1 MQNYSPFF
9 GNEDGSISYTVNGI
23 KPKTTN
29 TTFYDSKDVYT
40 TAALASSRA
49 YNIGCSGY
57 RAVITNANGEYK
69 FSPCTNAADYKKIM
83 KEMSKVSVERRYYEF
98 DPNQNIY
105 DIRDNINNNLYEG
118 FDYQH
123 QIMKRSLSNVIFRD
137 PVKEG
142 ILNYFE
148 RVVYG
153 LIETTKQIKNFFNY
167 TVKKNNRRVF

>member
-1 MQNYSPFF
+1 
-9 GNEDGSISYTVNGI
+9 
-23 KPKTTN
+23 
-29 TTFYDSKDVYT
+29 
-40 TAALASSRA
+40 
-49 YNIGCSGY
+49 
-57 RAVITNANGEYK
+57 
-69 FSPCTNAADYKKIM
+69 M

-142 ILNYFE
+142 ILSYFE

>member
-69 FSPCTNAADYKKIM
+69 FSPCTNVADYKKIM

-105 DIRDNINNNLYEG
+105 DIRDNINNNLMQEA
-118 FDYQH
+118 
-123 QIMKRSLSNVIFRD
+123 
-137 PVKEG
+137 E
-142 ILNYFE
+142 
-148 RVVYG
+148 
-153 LIETTKQIKNFFNY
+153 
-167 TVKKNNRRVF
+167 VFSHVPLTHFSSVRFLKSHFS

>member
-9 GNEDGSISYTVNGI
+9 GNEDGSISYTVSGI

-29 TTFYDSKDVYT
+29 TTFYDSKDVYPN
-40 TAALASSRA
+40 ADLASSRA

-57 RAVITNANGEYK
+57 RAVITNANGQYS
-69 FSPCTNAADYKKIM
+69 FSPCTNSADYKKIM
-83 KEMSKVSVERRYYEF
+83 KDGILKV
-98 DPNQNIY
+98 
-105 DIRDNINNNLYEG
+105 DNSQYK
-118 FDYQH
+118 
-123 QIMKRSLSNVIFRD
+123 IMKRSLSNVIFRD

-142 ILNYFE
+142 ILSYFE